1 MLPPGPRDY
10 WNLLAAEHKAAP
22 AHQNWMYEAD
32 PFSARKAVQERQEK
46 AAKRNEDASGSE
58 IGAKPASHSPPDF
71 ANVPEAKMAS
81 SLRDLVEDAV
91 KKASL

>member
-1 MLPPGPRDY
+1 
-10 WNLLAAEHKAAP
+10 
-22 AHQNWMYEAD
+22 MYEAD